1 MPLYR
6 LLVITASFS
15 LSTGGLM
22 AATPQD
28 EGQFQLLTREEAS
41 SLAQKLSSVEGQERE
56 RLRQAEYARLKQ
68 KAEQAGYEMPVLAV
82 PAATPQPAPTDAA
95 IVEAADA
102 NAPEVASS
110 AATAAAADVPAPAAA
125 ATETP
130 TIHPVPNQAPTRTS
144 PYSRSYQTA
153 RQSHNELVKS
163 MEARRDALRKQMQK
177 RRDEIARQ
185 RSALAGQDPGSS
197 DARQLREQAQ
207 RSRQH
212 QMEMAAR
219 HKKHQEEMLAYQQE
233 REARRKAM
241 EARINDSIN
250 AIGRPASPP
259 YYPAPP
265 WPPRPGYAP
274 PYGPYAYP
282 GR

>member
-6 LLVITASFS
+6 LLVITASLS
-15 LSTGGLM
+15 LSTAGLM
-22 AATPQD
+22 AAASQD
-28 EGQFQLLTREEAS
+28 EGQFQLLTREQAS
-41 SLAQKLSSVEGQERE
+41 TLAQKLSSVEGQERE

-68 KAEQAGYEMPVLAV
+68 KAEQAGYEMPVLAA
-82 PAATPQPAPTDAA
+82 PAATPTDTSIA
-95 IVEAADA
+95 ETADA
-102 NAPEVASS
+102 NAPEVANS
-110 AATAAAADVPAPAAA
+110 AETAAAAEAPEPATV

-130 TIHPVPNQAPTRTS
+130 TINPVSNQPTRTS
-144 PYSRSYQTA
+144 PYSRSYQAA
-153 RQSHNELVKS
+153 RQSHDELVKS

-177 RRDEIARQ
+177 RRGEIVRQ
-185 RSALAGQDPGSS
+185 RSALGGQGSGSS
-197 DARQLREQAQ
+197 DSQQLREQGQ
-207 RSRQH
+207 RNRQH

-250 AIGRPASPP
+250 AIGRPASPL

-265 WPPRPGYAP
+265 WPPRPGYAH

>member
-1 MPLYR
+1 MPHYR
-6 LLVITASFS
+6 LLVITASLS

-22 AATPQD
+22 AAASQHED
-28 EGQFQLLTREEAS
+28 QFQLLTREEAS
-41 SLAQKLSSVEGQERE
+41 SLAQKLSSMEGQERE
-56 RLRQAEYARLKQ
+56 RLRQAEYTRLKQ

-82 PAATPQPAPTDAA
+82 PAATPQPTPADAA
-95 IVEAADA
+95 IVETVDA
-102 NAPEVASS
+102 NESEVANGT
-110 AATAAAADVPAPAAA
+110 AATAAADVPEPAAA
-125 ATETP
+125 ATETSA
-130 TIHPVPNQAPTRTS
+130 IHPAPNQAPARTS
-144 PYSRSYQTA
+144 PYSRSYQAA

-177 RRDEIARQ
+177 RRDAIARQ
-185 RSALAGQDPGSS
+185 QSALAGQDRSSS

-207 RSRQH
+207 RNRQQ

-219 HKKHQEEMLAYQQE
+219 HKKRQEEMLAYQQE

-241 EARINDSIN
+241 EARINASIN
-250 AIGRPASPP
+250 AIGRPVPPP

-265 WPPRPGYAP
+265 WPPRPGYAH